1 MEKPKRSKIFPW
13 IALAIIILGSL
24 TLMIRSSLSE
34 SATMDELAHI
44 PSGYA
49 YVAKGDFRLNP
60 EHPPL
65 VKIMSA
71 VPLVIHGFSFPT
83 NIPAWT
89 EYVNGQWDMGTAFL
103 YQSGNDADN
112 LIQLARI
119 GPMALMLLLILM
131 TYIWSKEMMGER
143 WAILPATIVA
153 LSPNFLAHGHYVT
166 TDIGAA
172 FGVLAASYFF
182 VKSLEKPTKK
192 NIILAGVFFGI
203 AQLLKFS
210 LFLLVPFF
218 MLLAAVYGTAKAIRS
233 GGDHKI
239 KAFLGQ
245 VLLQIRNFAA
255 ITILGYLLI
264 YPVYFATTINYPIE
278 RQVADTKYILNS
290 VAGGPD
296 ENACA
301 KLTARCPEEL
311 TIKMAASPLLR
322 PYAEYLLGFLMVTQ
336 RASGGN
342 TGYFMG
348 EVSSTGWTAY
358 FPAVFALKE
367 PLPALL
373 LAALG
378 LIFAIGRIFKKPLK
392 TVGKRLVDYMGT
404 NFSEFSMAV
413 FITVYAVVSIRSPLN
428 IGMRHLMPILPLIY
442 ILSAASLKNFNPKY
456 NRLIAAIIIVWLG
469 IETTIAAPNYIS
481 YFNEIGGGKWNG
493 YRNVTD
499 SNYDWGQDLKR
510 LTKFVEDNKIDKI
523 AVDYFGGGNP
533 KYYMG
538 DDTVEYW
545 QSSKGNPK
553 DQGIKWLA
561 LSVNS
566 LQQAKGK
573 THEGFFRKPEDEYSW
588 LNDPYKPYAKAGTSI
603 FIYKLDAD

>member
-1 MEKPKRSKIFPW
+1 MEKPKRPILSR
-13 IALAIIILGSL
+13 IALAVIMLGSL
-24 TLMIRSSLSE
+24 FLMIRSSVQE

-49 YVAKGDFRLNP
+49 YVAKGDYRLNP

-71 VPLVIHGFSFPT
+71 IPLAIHGFNFPT
-83 NIPAWT
+83 DIPAWT
-89 EYVNGQWDMGTAFL
+89 EAVNGQWDMGTAFI
-103 YQSGNDADN
+103 YQSGNDADR

-119 GPMALMLLLILM
+119 GPMILMLLLILM
-131 TYIWSKEMMGER
+131 TYIWSKEIMGER
-143 WAILPATIVA
+143 WAILPAAIMA

-192 NIILAGVFFGI
+192 TIILAGVFFGI

-218 MLLAAVYGTAKAIRS
+218 ALLAAVYGIAKAIRS

-239 KAFLGQ
+239 KAFFGQ
-245 VLLQIRNFAA
+245 VFLQIRNFAA
-255 ITILGYLLI
+255 VLIIGYLLV
-264 YPVYFATTINYPIE
+264 YPVYFLTTRNYPIE
-278 RQVADTKYILNS
+278 KQVSDTQYILNS

-301 KLTARCPEEL
+301 KLSPRCPEEL
-311 TIKMAASPLLR
+311 TIKMAASPLMR
-322 PYAEYLLGFLMVTQ
+322 PYAEYILGFLMVTQ

-348 EVSSTGWTAY
+348 EVSAAGWPAY
-358 FPAVFALKE
+358 FPVVYALKE
-367 PLPALL
+367 PLPLLL
-373 LAALG
+373 LAAMG
-378 LIFAIGRIFKKPLK
+378 LIFAAIRIFRKPLG
-392 TVGKRLVDYMGT
+392 TAAKRTVDYLGT
-404 NFSEFSMAV
+404 NFSEFAMAV
-413 FITVYAVVSIRSPLN
+413 FIAVYAVISIRSPLN
-428 IGMRHLMPILPLIY
+428 IGIRHLMPILPLIY
-442 ILSAASLKNFNPKY
+442 ILSANSLKNFNPKY
-456 NRLIAAIIIVWLG
+456 NRLIAAGVILWLG
-469 IETTIAAPNYIS
+469 IETVIAAPNYIS

-510 LTKFVEDNKIDKI
+510 LATFVEDNKIDKV

-538 DDTVEYW
+538 EDRVEYW
-545 QSSKGNPK
+545 WSSKGNPK
-553 DQGIKWLA
+553 DQGIKWFA

-588 LNDPYKPYAKAGTSI
+588 LTDPYKPYAKAGTSI
-603 FIYKLDAD
+603 FIYKLSD